1 MDFLKLPG
9 YSDFTP
15 KIFVYLDL
23 HTLISCKLV
32 CKSWANHINLL
43 YPDLIS
49 LKRRL
54 ATLDVRQKA
63 IYQYDDQW
71 PPWSPSDD
79 QLDSP
84 ILEIVSPFPWSQV
97 FQQFATEITLESL
110 KYFINFL
117 EDYLENRAEFENPI
131 IEAPTVGRI
140 NYDPSQPNHNFNI
153 HPFRPIRYAIYND
166 NIKFLQILLNEA
178 PAKVDDRSIGV
189 DWNLEQPLEFAWDN
203 LKMSSIEFLLKHF
216 AKLKLKLSFTWTFMM
231 EKFII
236 FELPKEKY
244 AHLVKFLLEYPAQLE
259 VDLTAVDLFGNV
271 FLYWAVRFYRDSPD
285 SLRLILKHFIDNGI
299 DINAKRPDGESI
311 LEYAERSDMS
321 NIIRI
326 FNEFGLE

>member
-9 YSDFTP
+9 YSDFAP

-23 HTLISCKLV
+23 CSLISCKLV
-32 CKSWANHINLL
+32 CQSWSNFLTLL

-54 ATLDVRQKA
+54 ATVDVRQKA

-84 ILEIVSPFPWSQV
+84 ILEIVSPFPWSPV
-97 FQQFATEITLESL
+97 FQQFTTDLNLESL
-110 KYFINFL
+110 RYFINFL

-140 NYDPSQPNHNFNI
+140 NYDPHQPNHNFNI
-153 HPFRPIRYAIYND
+153 HPFRPIRYAIYHD
-166 NIKFLQILLNEA
+166 NIKFLQILLN
-178 PAKVDDRSIGV
+178 AKM

-203 LKMSSIEFLLKHF
+203 LRLPSIEFLLKHF
-216 AKLKLKLSFTWTFMM
+216 DQLNLKLNFTWKFMM
-231 EKFII
+231 EKFCI
-236 FELPKEKY
+236 FELPKDKY
-244 AHLVKFLLEYPAQLE
+244 AHLVKFLLEYPTQLE
-259 VDLTAVDLFGNV
+259 VDLTAVDLFGNE
-271 FLYWAVRFYRDSPD
+271 FLYWAVRFYRDENHY
-285 SLRLILKHFIDNGI
+285 LKLILQHFIDNGL

-326 FNEFGLE
+326 FNEFGLES